1 MPYAERDSNILTT
14 EASLVVVER
23 LLTELWAS
31 VCDSDPDWRVRSFR
45 VLDDKNATPVGI
57 AVFYDSQVIQ
67 EAGFDPNYIWGIVMD
82 VLAATSHPHFLMD
95 LTTAHLES
103 GVEAPQLTPLVLTE
117 DELEELDDQ
126 IRLKVVIE
134 ESLREFFGDG
144 WFSVAFK
151 QTPKLTLVVHYDE
164 EHAKRQGYNQRRMR
178 TFVREVLRETEIVHD
193 FTGINF
199 AASVPLQEEPTQLML
214 IEDFVLL
221 LCEEYA
227 DAVR

>member
-1 MPYAERDSNILTT
+1 MSYAERHSNILTT

-23 LLTELWAS
+23 LLTELWAN
-31 VCDSDPDWRVRSFR
+31 VRDSDPDWRVRPFR
-45 VLDDKNATPVGI
+45 VMDNKNVTPVGI

-82 VLAATSHPHFLMD
+82 VLATTSHPHFLMD

-144 WFSVAFK
+144 WFSVAVK
-151 QTPKLTLVVHYDE
+151 QTPKPTLVVHYDE

-193 FTGINF
+193 FTGVNF
-199 AASVPLQEEPTQLML
+199 TASAPWQQEPQLML
-214 IEDFVLL
+214 FEDFVVLL
-221 LCEEYA
+221 HEEDV
-227 DAVR
+227 DAVH